1 MCSSASCLP
10 PTSIFIPPPPA
21 GYRLVYV
28 PPTSHPRSSTPT
40 PTFTPPP
47 KLARPT
53 VRPPARTLS
62 RLLPNDDPPTPM
74 SPSRP
79 PPPPHPPLS
88 RAVLESAKPCSDLEL
103 ATDHDCVLSTY
114 ELIIRQQ
121 PMQARMCGIGDKSDR
136 RPVDPTPI
144 IQLKIIDQHG
154 SDITP
159 TDPRHNILRRPE
171 PGPDGMTFVQ
181 NPYYFLFACLVGGE
195 EQEDE
200 LHVIDDG
207 KTRFLTGTPV
217 SSLYHLK
224 DLDNTDAAFF
234 VFPDLGVRKEGRY
247 KLKLTLFEIVDQEV
261 YYCTTMFT
269 STFSVYSAKKFPGMS
284 KATDLSVSFAEQGL
298 KIRVRKDP
306 RQPAKTGATT
316 GKSKRKSSAADS
328 DEDEPLPA
336 PPQVQSTKRSR
347 GSSDYPSHPH
357 HLPPHHGHP
366 QGEPRLHPP
375 PPPPDTYYPYPP
387 PSHAH
392 PYGYPPP
399 GHAMPPPPPPSAY
412 ESYRRGSMH
421 SPAGYHSGLPHP
433 SPHGYHAGYY
443 GGGRGRPATHP
454 VPGPAMGRHHQ
465 SMPPHPG
472 YMYDPR
478 DPRDPRDHRER
489 SALPSPSSHGHTYP
503 PPSAA
508 GYSPLPAPGEYER
521 AGIPWPQ
528 GPAPGERERR
538 GLPRPE
544 ELGSSRPGSRGHSSH
559 APSGSRHHPYAHPS
573 SSRPLSPRSRT
584 SPSRQSLV
592 TSPEMG
598 SFRPHSASREGSLG
612 LPPIPSSAGSG
623 GGRERRGSSMVLPPL
638 TRSPGSMQGSLS
650 LGMAGG
656 LVGGMESNERGSTSG
671 PSGQGKEGERP
682 GSSAGKNKM
691 GLGNLLG

>member
-1 MCSSASCLP
+1 
-10 PTSIFIPPPPA
+10 
-21 GYRLVYV
+21 
-28 PPTSHPRSSTPT
+28 
-40 PTFTPPP
+40 
-47 KLARPT
+47 
-53 VRPPARTLS
+53 
-62 RLLPNDDPPTPM
+62 M
-74 SPSRP
+74 SPSLPRP
-79 PPPPHPPLS
+79 PLLSPPS
-88 RAVLESAKPCSDLEL
+88 RAAFETAKSCADVEL
-103 ATDHDCVLSTY
+103 ATDHQCVLSTY

-121 PMQARMCGIGDKSDR
+121 PMQARMCGVGDKSDR

-171 PGPDGMTFVQ
+171 PGPDGMTFMQ

-284 KATDLSVSFAEQGL
+284 TEATDLSMSFAEQGL

-306 RQPAKTGATT
+306 RQPAKTGPPT

-328 DEDEPLPA
+328 EEDDALPP
-336 PPQVQSTKRSR
+336 PPQVQSSKRSR
-347 GSSDYPSHPH
+347 GSSDYPPH
-357 HLPPHHGHP
+357 AHHVPPHHVHP
-366 QGEPRLHPP
+366 QAESRLHPP
-375 PPPPDTYYPYPP
+375 PPPPDAYYPYPP
-387 PSHAH
+387 PSHTH

-412 ESYRRGSMH
+412 EPYRRQSMQ
-421 SPAGYHSGLPHP
+421 SPAGYHPGLPHP
-433 SPHGYHAGYY
+433 SQHGYPAGYY
-443 GGGRGRPATHP
+443 GGSAGGRGRPATHP
-454 VPGPAMGRHHQ
+454 VPGPGRHHQ

-472 YMYDPR
+472 YMQDSRDPR
-478 DPRDPRDHRER
+478 DPRDPR

-503 PPSAA
+503 PPSAG
-508 GYSPLPAPGEYER
+508 GYSPFPGAGDYER
-521 AGIPWPQ
+521 SGVPWPQ
-528 GPAPGERERR
+528 GPAPGERERERR

-544 ELGSSRPGSRGHSSH
+544 ELESSRPGSRGHSSH
-559 APSGSRHHPYAHPS
+559 APSGSRHHPYGHPS
-573 SSRPLSPRSRT
+573 SSRQPLSPRSRT
-584 SPSRQSLV
+584 SPSRPVLV
-592 TSPEMG
+592 TSPERG
-598 SFRPHSASREGSLG
+598 FLRPPSASRESSLG
-612 LPPIPSSAGSG
+612 LPPAPPSAG
-623 GGRERRGSSMVLPPL
+623 GGRERRGSPLMLPPL
-638 TRSPGSMQGSLS
+638 TRSPGSIGGSLS
-650 LGMAGG
+650 LGAAGA
-656 LVGGMESNERGSTSG
+656 LVSESNERGSISE
-671 PSGQGKEGERP
+671 PSGRGKEGERP
-682 GSSAGKNKM
+682 DSSAGKNKM